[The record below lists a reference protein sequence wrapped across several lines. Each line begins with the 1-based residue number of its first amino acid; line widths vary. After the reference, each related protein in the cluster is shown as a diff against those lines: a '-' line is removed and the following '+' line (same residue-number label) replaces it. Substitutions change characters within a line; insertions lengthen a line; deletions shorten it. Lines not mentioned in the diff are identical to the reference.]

1 MAKNTIADLSV
12 TPASNTD
19 LLGQNSTGSADSN
32 TLDTIIQNLTGI
44 LARAY
49 GDQGGL
55 GTVGGS
61 ANAIT
66 LTSQST
72 YQQYQ
77 SGLQIAFKA
86 SAANTGAATLNLDGL
101 GVKKIRRRGDSAL
114 VAGDIVANG
123 RYLLQYDAA
132 YDVAAGAW
140 VLMDQEIP
148 AYLVNLATAGVP
160 VFTCGQL
167 QYSTTTVVK
176 LMPMNGNLV
185 SFPSGAVTAIP
196 STGISS
202 TITSAYLN
210 GVASQSLAA
219 NTVYY
224 GYLWNQGSAS
234 SPNYV
239 IDWSTTSH
247 AADTTTGIE
256 IKSGDATRV
265 LVGMIRTNTGPVVAD
280 TATARLVASWHNR
293 RPKQLRN
300 AFSTDRST
308 TSTGFTEINS
318 EIRCNFLSWGDAIS
332 MAYAGNVSSSSGTI
346 SAFSGPSVDSATTG
360 FPATSSGSVTTVGLS
375 LASSGVASVTEGFHY
390 ITTMG
395 AVSSGTGVWNNSSQG
410 GSLTGL
416 VII

>member
-19 LLGQNSTGSADSN
+19 LLNQNSTGTADSN
-32 TLDTIIQNLTGI
+32 TIDTIIQNLTGM

-77 SGLQIAFKA
+77 SGLQVAFKA
-86 SAANTGAATLNLDGL
+86 GAANTGAATLNLDGL
-101 GVKKIRRRGDSAL
+101 GVKKIRRRGDTAL

-123 RYLLQYDAA
+123 RYMLQYDAA
-132 YDVAAGAW
+132 YDTAAGAW

-160 VFTCGQL
+160 VFACGQL

-185 SFPSGAVTAIP
+185 AFPSGAVTAIP
-196 STGISS
+196 SAGISS

-219 NTVYY
+219 TTLYY
-224 GYLWNQGSAS
+224 AYLWNQGSAS

-247 AADTTTGIE
+247 ATDTATGIE

-265 LVGMIRTNTGPVVAD
+265 LIGMIRTNAGPVIAD

-293 RPKQLRN
+293 RQRYVTN
-300 AFSTDRST
+300 IFSADRST
-308 TSTGFTEINS
+308 SATGYTEINS
-318 EIRCNFLSWGDAIS
+318 EIRCTFVTWGEAMDIAYCGNASASAGSIS
-332 MAYAGNVSSSSGTI
+332 IFG
-346 SAFSGPSVDSATTG
+346 GPSIDGATTS
-360 FPATSSGSVTTVGLS
+360 FPATKCFATTAGQAITAAGLMAAAEGYHYVT
-375 LASSGVASVTEGFHY
+375 Y
-390 ITTMG
+390 MG
-395 AVSSGTGVWNNSSQG
+395 AVSSGTGVWDSTSQMSRLSG
-410 GSLTGL
+410 ALL
-416 VII
+416 I

>member
-12 TPASNTD
+12 TPTNNTD

-32 TLDTIIQNLTGI
+32 TLDTIIQNALGI
-44 LARAY
+44 MARAY

-66 LTSQST
+66 LTSLST

-77 SGLQIAFKA
+77 DGLQIAFKA

-114 VAGDIVANG
+114 GAGDILANG
-123 RYLLQYDAA
+123 RYMLQYDAA
-132 YDVAAGAW
+132 YDGAAGAW

-160 VFTCGQL
+160 VFACGQL

-185 SFPSGAVTAIP
+185 AFPSGAVTAIP
-196 STGISS
+196 SAGISS

-219 NTVYY
+219 TTLYY
-224 GYLWNQGSAS
+224 AYLWNQGSAS

-239 IDWSTTSH
+239 IDWSATTH
-247 AADTTTGIE
+247 ATDTTTGIE

-265 LVGMIRTNTGPVVAD
+265 LVGMIRTNAGPVIAD
-280 TATARLVASWHNR
+280 TATARLVASWNNR
-293 RPKQLRN
+293 RQRGVTN
-300 AFSTDRST
+300 VFTADRST
-308 TSTGFTEINS
+308 SATGYTEINT
-318 EIRCNFLSWGDAIS
+318 EIRSVFVTWGDAMDIAFS
-332 MAYAGNVSSSSGTI
+332 GNAASSSGTI
-346 SAFSGPSVDSATTG
+346 SIFGGPSIDGASTAFPASKCNATTTG
-360 FPATSSGSVTTVGLS
+360 QIITAAGTM
-375 LASSGVASVTEGFHY
+375 AVTEGYHY
-390 ITTMG
+390 LTYMG
-395 AVSSGTGVWNNSSQG
+395 AVNTGTGVWDSTSQMSRLS
-410 GSLTGL
+410 GSLM
-416 VII
+416 I

>member
-12 TPASNTD
+12 TPTNNTD
-19 LLGQNSTGSADSN
+19 LLNQNATGSADSN
-32 TLDTIIQNLTGI
+32 TIDTIIQNLTGI

-66 LTSQST
+66 LTSLST
-72 YQQYQ
+72 YQSLA
-77 SGLQIAFKA
+77 SGMQIAIKA

-101 GVKKIRRRGDSAL
+101 GAKKIRRRGDSAL
-114 VAGDIVANG
+114 GAGDILANG
-123 RYLLQYDAA
+123 RYMLQYDAA
-132 YDVAAGAW
+132 YDGAAGAW

-160 VFTCGQL
+160 VFSCGQF

-176 LMPMNGNLV
+176 LVPMNGNLV
-185 SFPSGAVTAIP
+185 AFPSGAVTAIP
-196 STGISS
+196 SAGISS

-219 NTVYY
+219 TTVYY
-224 GYLWNQGSAS
+224 AYLWNQGSAS

-247 AADTTTGIE
+247 ATDTTTGIE

-265 LVGMIRTNTGPVVAD
+265 LVGMIRTNAGPVIAD

-293 RPKQLRN
+293 RQRYVTN
-300 AFSTDRST
+300 VFSADRST
-308 TSTGFTEINS
+308 SATGYTELNS
-318 EIRCNFLSWGDAIS
+318 EIRCTFVTWGDSVDI
-332 MAYAGNVSSSSGTI
+332 AYSGNASSSSGTI
-346 SAFSGPSVDSATTG
+346 SIFGGPSVDGASTG
-360 FPATSSGSVTTVGLS
+360 FPASKANASTTGQIIT
-375 LASSGVASVTEGFHY
+375 AAGVMAATEGYHY
-390 ITTMG
+390 LTYMG
-395 AVSSGTGVWNNSSQG
+395 AVNTGTGVWDSTSQMSRLS
-410 GSLTGL
+410 GSLM
-416 VII
+416 I